1 MPRRHLHRIILKNRF
16 SGEPDEWPQTM
27 GQSISA
33 PEKHITVLERNAQNY
48 SLNRWQPRCDAQL
61 GIGIEQTNAGIG
73 IPASRI
79 LVRYPTQ
86 KMPDCVGLVQYRTCS
101 GIVSFFHSGTGLTG
115 CRTVRHLYIYTYT
128 YICICSMDLF
138 MQHRS
143 RQWTCINGGLPIKS
157 SVRHRQFS
165 VSLQRLVRH
174 RHSGIMV
181 SPVPLVTDQ
190 SVSAQ
195 LWYDVQPA
203 R

>member
-16 SGEPDEWPQTM
+16 SGELDEWPQTM

-33 PEKHITVLERNAQNY
+33 PEKHMTVLERNAQNY
-48 SLNRWQPRCDAQL
+48 SLNTWQPRCDAEL

-128 YICICSMDLF
+128 YICICSMNMDRDRDMD
-138 MQHRS
+138 MQHGHGHAA
-143 RQWTCINGGLPIKS
+143 WT
-157 SVRHRQFS
+157 RTFS
-165 VSLQRLVRH
+165 MDMDMQHVQGH
-174 RHSGIMV
+174 RHASW
-181 SPVPLVTDQ
+181 T
-190 SVSAQ
+190 
-195 LWYDVQPA
+195 
-203 R
+203 